1 MAIISCG
8 GPIGRVS
15 PLSNYLKW
23 NTFPYV
29 LAICSSKTEIDHIP
43 NLDSHTERE
52 IEKESLSS
60 SSVIMDCNEVGELS
74 ATAEEED
81 FVHDS

>member
-1 MAIISCG
+1 MSRPSAVMAIISCG

-15 PLSNYLKW
+15 PLSNCQKW

-29 LAICSSKTEIDHIP
+29 LAIYSSKTEINHIP

-60 SSVIMDCNEVGELS
+60 RSVIMDYNEI
-74 ATAEEED
+74 
-81 FVHDS
+81 